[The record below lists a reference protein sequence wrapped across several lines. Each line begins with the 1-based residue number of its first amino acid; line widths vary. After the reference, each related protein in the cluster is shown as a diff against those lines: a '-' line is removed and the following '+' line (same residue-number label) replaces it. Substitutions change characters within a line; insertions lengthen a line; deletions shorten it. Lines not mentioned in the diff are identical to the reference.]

1 MERRILGATGISV
14 SELALGAMMFGAG
27 GNPDHDA
34 SIRVIRAALDAGI
47 NLVDTADVYS
57 SGESET
63 IVGQAIQGRRD
74 EVVLATKFCLPMG
87 DDPNRSGGSR
97 RWIVQAAEDSLRRL
111 GTDHIDLYQMHRPDP
126 ATPVDESLSALSD
139 LVHSGKVRAI
149 GSSTFPAEL
158 IVEAQWA
165 AERRGSERFLTEQP
179 RYSILNRVNE
189 AAVLPTA
196 RRYGLGVLTYGP
208 LSSGWLSGRADPTR
222 GHRSAGAGARV
233 FDQDLPAN
241 RAKLDVVRELS
252 DLAAEAGLTLPHL
265 ATAFVLTHPA
275 VSAVLLGPRTMEQLT
290 SSLAGVGTV
299 LDRDL
304 LDRIDAI
311 VAPGTELNPLDNYYT
326 NPDLAAG
333 RRRRR

>member
-1 MERRILGATGISV
+1 
-14 SELALGAMMFGAG
+14 
-27 GNPDHDA
+27 
-34 SIRVIRAALDAGI
+34 
-47 NLVDTADVYS
+47 
-57 SGESET
+57 
-63 IVGQAIQGRRD
+63 
-74 EVVLATKFCLPMG
+74 
-87 DDPNRSGGSR
+87 
-97 RWIVQAAEDSLRRL
+97 
-111 GTDHIDLYQMHRPDP
+111 MHRPDP
-126 ATPVDESLSALSD
+126 ATPVDEPLSALSD

-165 AERRGSERFLTEQP
+165 AERGGHRRFLTEQP
-179 RYSILNRVNE
+179 RYSILNRVSE

-196 RRYGLGVLTYGP
+196 RRYGMGVLTYGP
-208 LSSGWLSGRADPTR
+208 LSSGWLSGRADPAR

-233 FDQDLPAN
+233 FDQNLPAN
-241 RAKLDVVRELS
+241 RAKLDVVGRLSELAT
-252 DLAAEAGLTLPHL
+252 DAGLTLPHL

-275 VSAVLLGPRTMEQLT
+275 VSAVLLGPRTMEQLNG
-290 SSLAGVGTV
+290 SLAGAGTV

-326 NPDLAAG
+326 NPDLAES